1 MKYGY
6 VRLSLNEPT
15 PEPQLKAL
23 RRAGVKT
30 NTTYTD
36 RVSGT
41 KADWRYLKA
50 ALSRLQR
57 GDTFVVWRLDR
68 LSTSLKDLIERM
80 SKFNEQGVRFI
91 SLTEKID
98 TATETGALVDIFGA
112 LAAFER
118 RLNTE
123 QTMVGIQEARARG
136 KKPGRPPKNPAAET
150 VLLAKKLFDAHT
162 PISEILTTLNISRAT
177 LHRYI
182 HLHSANV
189 KT

>member
-6 VRLSLNEPT
+6 VRVSLNEPN

-98 TATETGALVDIFGA
+98 TATGTNGLSDIFGA
-112 LAAFER
+112 IYSFGKH
-118 RLNTE
+118 LNTE

-150 VLLAKKLFDAHT
+150 VLLAKKLFAAHT

-182 HLHSANV
+182 HRHRANV

>member
-6 VRLSLNEPT
+6 VRVSLNEPN

-30 NTTYTD
+30 NATYTD
-36 RVSGT
+36 HVSGS

-57 GDTFVVWRLDR
+57 EDTFVVWRLDR
-68 LSTSLKDLIERM
+68 LSTSLKDLIERL
-80 SKFNEQGVRFI
+80 STFNEQGVRFI

-98 TATETGALVDIFGA
+98 TATGTNGLSDIFGA
-112 LAAFER
+112 IYSFER

-136 KKPGRPPKNPAAET
+136 KKPGRPPKSPKNRMVME
-150 VLLAKKLFDAHT
+150 AKKVL
-162 PISEILTTLNISRAT
+162 S
-177 LHRYI
+177 
-182 HLHSANV
+182 
-189 KT
+189 